1 MSGIGDKIMRAFIC
15 YFFLIVLTAGNTF
28 AGVGMDANGY
38 TTITPSSDSRIV
50 YVSSS
55 GGSDTNNGLSASS
68 PKRTISAG
76 YALLRNGYPD
86 WLLFKKGDIF
96 TEATALA
103 WNRSGR
109 NTNEPTLYGSYGTGA
124 RPLFVRDHSD
134 GVSLWG
140 SEHHNYIAII
150 GLSFKITTESVSDQH
165 TGINFVNPGT
175 WLLIEDC
182 KVEGFVNNI
191 IVDGFGGV
199 RTDTRIRRNVLLDAG
214 RFGDAF
220 NGGTSIYT
228 AHYDGV
234 LIEDNVMDHPLT
246 RENGN
251 IQDPANRYLSHH
263 LYIGEDNPGNNII
276 RGNIGFNGGR
286 TNFNQRSGGLIENNL
301 SLRGAQGITAGISY
315 AAAEV
320 AATVR
325 NNVIMESRD
334 NQSLQ
339 NLGFGFSF
347 EKMSSVELDS
357 NVVAR
362 STDGHDHKAIN
373 FESTVRNG
381 NIHNN
386 VIYNWQTN
394 PSYGY
399 DTIKLGGNG
408 TPIVGPIHFSEN
420 TFYQNND
427 SRLIGFQSNFIPGGI
442 SFSDNHYFSLRGGNY
457 WFNVWDSIGD
467 RTLNQWRSSMEP
479 TANSTPI
486 NFPDPNRTV
495 QTYMASLG
503 YADTSTVNFM
513 YQAAQM
519 SKDNYRTQFLAS
531 TFNDYIRA
539 GFGMSG
545 KQVIYCE
552 ADINQDGRL
561 NILDYNAFQAAF
573 MAHDP
578 RADLH
583 RDGYFNIF
591 DYNAFS
597 EAVARGCDNPAS
609 DSN

>member
-1 MSGIGDKIMRAFIC
+1 MGVFSFVVLS
-15 YFFLIVLTAGNTF
+15 LINSINIANISPVNA
-28 AGVGMDANGY
+28 DANGY
-38 TTITPSSDSRIV
+38 SILAPSPDSRVV

-55 GGSDTNNGLSASS
+55 SGSDANNGLSASAA
-68 PKRTISAG
+68 KRTISAG
-76 YALLRNGYPD
+76 YALLRDGYPD
-86 WLLFKKGDIF
+86 WLLFKKGDVF

-109 NTNEPTLYGSYGTGA
+109 SGSEPTVYGSYGTGA
-124 RPLFVRDHSD
+124 RPLFIRDNSD
-134 GVSLWG
+134 GVSVWG
-140 SEHHNYIAII
+140 SEQHNYIAIV
-150 GLSFKITTESVSDQH
+150 GLSFKITTESASSQH

-182 KVEGFVNNI
+182 KVEGFSNNVI
-191 IVDGFGGV
+191 ADGFGGV

-251 IQDPANRYLSHH
+251 IQDPTNRYLSHH
-263 LYIGEDNPGNNII
+263 LYIGENNPGNNII

-301 SLRGAQGITAGISY
+301 SLRGAQGITSGISY
-315 AAAEV
+315 ATAEV
-320 AATVR
+320 AASVR

-347 EKMSSVELDS
+347 EKMSEIEVDS
-357 NVVAR
+357 NIVAQ

-373 FESTVRNG
+373 LESTVRNG

-386 VIYNWQTN
+386 VIYNWQSN
-394 PSYGY
+394 PTYGY
-399 DTIKLGGNG
+399 DTIKLGGGG
-408 TPIVGPIHFSEN
+408 TPIVGPVSFTDNIV
-420 TFYQNND
+420 YQNND
-427 SRLIGFQSNFIPGGI
+427 SRLVGFQSNFIPAGI
-442 SFSDNHYFSLRGGNY
+442 TFAGNRYFSLRGGSY

-467 RTLNQWRSSMEP
+467 RTLAQWRTLMEP
-479 TANSTPI
+479 NANTSTI
-486 NFPDPNRTV
+486 SFPDPNRNV

-513 YQAAQM
+513 SQAAQM
-519 SKDNYRTQFLAS
+519 SKDNYRPQFFAS
-531 TFNDYIRA
+531 AFNDYVRA
-539 GFGMSG
+539 GFGMTSNPPVVCAPDVNNDG
-545 KQVIYCE
+545 NLNVLDFNTFLNLFSAHNMR
-552 ADINQDGRL
+552 ADMNHDGNL
-561 NILDYNAFQAAF
+561 NVLDFNAF
-573 MAHDP
+573 
-578 RADLH
+578 L
-583 RDGYFNIF
+583 
-591 DYNAFS
+591 NAFS
-597 EAVARGCDNPAS
+597 AGCPGYGTGR
-609 DSN
+609 